1 MKNSQKHYRNASFAA
16 LFFVILG
23 YVVKFYP
30 EQLVGFDTAVQTAM
44 RGNLPSMATV
54 FWTTIT
60 VLGEASSV
68 FIFAAAM
75 ILFFLWKKWKAEAWF
90 LGLSLLLMAGAST
103 ALKFLYQR
111 PRPTIEWLVHTTGYS
126 FPSWHTASTFLVA
139 GVLAIIVYQR
149 CQSKKLRFLVQTGVL
164 LLAILVG
171 LSRIYVGVHHP
182 TDILGGWLLAVMLL
196 EVLYPT
202 YDRIRFTWRFQSKQK

>member
-1 MKNSQKHYRNASFAA
+1 MKNTQLHYRNASFTA

-23 YVVKFYP
+23 YMVRFYP

-44 RGNLPSMATV
+44 RGNLPPVVTT
-54 FWTTIT
+54 FWSTIT
-60 VLGEASSV
+60 VLGEVGSV
-68 FIFAAAM
+68 FTIAVLL
-75 ILFFLWKKWKAEAWF
+75 IVFFLWKKWKAEAYF
-90 LGLSLLLMAGAST
+90 LGLSLVLMAGAST

-126 FPSWHTASTFLVA
+126 FPSWHTASTLLVA
-139 GVLAIIVYQR
+139 GALAIVLYQR
-149 CQSKKLRFLVQTGVL
+149 CQSVKLRYFLQACAL
-164 LLAILVG
+164 LLAVLVA

-182 TDILGGWLLAVMLL
+182 TDILGGWLLSITIL
-196 EVLYPT
+196 EALYPT